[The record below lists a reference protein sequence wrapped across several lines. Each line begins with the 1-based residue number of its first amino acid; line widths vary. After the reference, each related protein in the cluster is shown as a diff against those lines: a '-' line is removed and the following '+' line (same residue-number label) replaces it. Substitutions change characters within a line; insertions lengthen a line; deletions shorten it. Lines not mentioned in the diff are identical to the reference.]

1 MLIKIS
7 LQIIKFLVNRIENN
21 FLYGLLLP
29 ISILSIVNLLDKD
42 SIADT
47 DLGHISIIKC
57 QQQIANS
64 LAATANE
71 HDLVKTDFLL
81 KHHFKNPNNGYF
93 LEHFPLL
100 KFTDNDTFDYYIHH
114 DLINNSGQEL
124 NNIKEKHPLK
134 LVDECRLEY

>member
-1 MLIKIS
+1 MS
-7 LQIIKFLVNRIENN
+7 
-21 FLYGLLLP
+21 
-29 ISILSIVNLLDKD
+29 
-42 SIADT
+42 T
-47 DLGHISIIKC
+47 
-57 QQQIANS
+57 ANS
-64 LAATANE
+64 
-71 HDLVKTDFLL
+71 H
-81 KHHFKNPNNGYF
+81 